1 MNEIIEHKCSKCNKL
16 LSSKKSVKNHEKICK
31 EKPKEEEKR
40 PETNMTR
47 IKEKLKVYSEE
58 KQAKILE
65 LKVKLQ
71 DQNKD
76 TFDEIYNE
84 KLNK

>member
-16 LSSKKSVKNHEKICK
+16 LSSKQSVKNHEKICK

-65 LKVKLQ
+65 LKVK
-71 DQNKD
+71 NKD
-76 TFDEIYNE
+76 RGHIPFQFHLIN
-84 KLNK
+84 LFPL